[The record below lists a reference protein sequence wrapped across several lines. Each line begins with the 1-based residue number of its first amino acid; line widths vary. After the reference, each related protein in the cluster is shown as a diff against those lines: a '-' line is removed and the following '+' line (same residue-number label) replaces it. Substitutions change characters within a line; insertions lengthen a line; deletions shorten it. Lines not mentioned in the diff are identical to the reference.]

1 MGLLLFVVV
10 MNVSKDKAERDELAK
25 EISSIEKNIDNY
37 SDKLNAAH
45 VRARKGNEKLTDLF
59 AKNKNVSNKIKT
71 LTSEREALWAQLKK
85 LNSESKQN
93 FQERIDI
100 SKQLPISW
108 NNKFTIEEYIDRNA
122 SKIDKEIE
130 VLEHDLLQIR
140 DKSDEW
146 FSRRKTFEEQISQ
159 LKKTQDST
167 YNEISKIK
175 KSRDVLFD
183 DKKSQKNLL
192 DKKWSAW

>member
-1 MGLLLFVVV
+1 MGVV

-85 LNSESKQN
+85 LNAESKQN

-140 DKSDEW
+140 DKSDERHVV
-146 FSRRKTFEEQISQ
+146 SNLEKARK
-159 LKKTQDST
+159 LKP
-167 YNEISKIK
+167 
-175 KSRDVLFD
+175 
-183 DKKSQKNLL
+183 LL
-192 DKKWSAW
+192 QEF